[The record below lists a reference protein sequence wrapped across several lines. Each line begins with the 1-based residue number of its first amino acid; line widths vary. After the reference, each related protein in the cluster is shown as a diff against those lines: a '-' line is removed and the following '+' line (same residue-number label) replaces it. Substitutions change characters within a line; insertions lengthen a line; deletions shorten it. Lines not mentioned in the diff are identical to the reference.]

1 MWMPESG
8 GFWVAPVFPLLPALL
23 MSRRLPVFP
32 VLRVLPIPLH
42 FPGLWGPPV
51 VWMILSPVRI
61 RVP

>member
-1 MWMPESG
+1 MRKILNFM
-8 GFWVAPVFPLLPALL
+8 VLAVLLPALL

-51 VWMILSPVRI
+51 VWMILSSVRI